1 MNNELDCS
9 SLHAYCSGNWLV
21 LNKSLGG
28 DKMQEKLVFSE
39 SYERFEDKYEKGNH
53 WVGVSMWEFEWCPKY
68 RYKMFRKWKYKKL
81 VEACIRYAA
90 SRHKI
95 KWIELNVQPDHVHGT
110 ALIPMT
116 MSPSQALH
124 KLKGVS
130 SKKFFEK
137 HPKARL
143 RYPKGHLW
151 SRGKFAAS
159 LGFIQIERAV
169 DYVKNQDLHHA

>member
-1 MNNELDCS
+1 
-9 SLHAYCSGNWLV
+9 
-21 LNKSLGG
+21 
-28 DKMQEKLVFSE
+28 MQQKLIVSE
-39 SYERFEDKYEKGNH
+39 SYEKNKDRYERGSH

-68 RYKMFRKWKYKKL
+68 RYKMFGKWKYRKL

-110 ALIPMT
+110 AAIPMT

-130 SKKFFEK
+130 AKKFFEK

-159 LGFIQIERAV
+159 LGFIQIEVANN
-169 DYVKNQDLHHA
+169 YVKNQDRHHGTVWIME